1 MFEVHIL
8 SIIGINL
15 DVKKNKLDG
24 MEISARKKNLIQKIK
39 WKPTQTKKI
48 SNWTRQ
54 NTNIEYILNY
64 YI

>member
-15 DVKKNKLDG
+15 DVKKTKLDG

-54 NTNIEYILNY
+54 NTNIEFILNY

>member
-24 MEISARKKNLIQKIK
+24 MEISARKKYGSKGSNGNRLKL
-39 WKPTQTKKI
+39 KKI
-48 SNWTRQ
+48 QTELDKTQ
-54 NTNIEYILNY
+54 ILNTF
-64 YI
+64 